1 MLAAFLGPKRGLPVA
16 ARPPGEENVLRIA
29 YVQWL
34 LPDPHTRSQPL
45 PAQNQFILALWEP
58 LIECDPKTGEPRPAA
73 AESWE
78 WSDDRRSLTV
88 KLRPNGR
95 WSNGDPVTSR
105 DFVRGWRRLLHMPME
120 CASALFPVKNAEALT
135 RGKMKGDDNLGVVAI
150 DDLTLR
156 ITLMGV
162 RSTFLAELADPLL
175 SPVHETTPGVLEHGD
190 FWQRPEKLVTN
201 GAFQLEEAR
210 ADGYRL
216 KLSPYYRDREWIQL
230 SGVKFVRVGS
240 MGMAQLLAAAGQVD
254 VLSPIPGTDPA
265 KFPTTRC
272 LTEESELALV
282 VSALDLNV
290 TRGPLRDV
298 RVRRALS
305 MALDRAGSIQ
315 PQDRESMVPA
325 FSWVPDMPG
334 RPCLNLLKEDANEA
348 RRLLAEAGYPGGQGF
363 PVLVLP
369 VEPSWRGYSYLQ
381 AWTEQ
386 WYRELG
392 IRTYLA
398 YERGEQRKLRMKTGD
413 FDVYYNGL
421 LATVPDAGDML
432 GTFALPGVYNAT
444 YWENP
449 SVTRLLQQADCQEG
463 RERLALLEQAERMV
477 MAEVPT
483 IPTMFEQR
491 RTLLAIE
498 VGGWYADPLGR
509 QLLRHLSIRSLPTEA
524 SPMIG
529 RASL

>member
-1 MLAAFLGPKRGLPVA
+1 MLLAFLGPKRGLPVSP
-16 ARPPGEENVLRIA
+16 RPPDEENVLRVA
-29 YVQWL
+29 YTQLL
-34 LPDPHTRSQPL
+34 LPDPHRRTQPM
-45 PAQNQFILALWEP
+45 PAQSQFILALWEP
-58 LIECDPKTGEPRPAA
+58 LIECDPRTGEPRPAA
-73 AESWE
+73 AASWQ

-88 KLRPNGR
+88 KLRPDGR
-95 WSNGDPVTSR
+95 WSNGDPVTAR
-105 DFVRGWRRLLHMPME
+105 DFVRGWRRLLHQPIDV
-120 CASALFPVKNAEALT
+120 ASVLFPVKNAEALH
-135 RGKMKGDDNLGVVAI
+135 RGNLQGDDNLGVVAV
-150 DDLTLR
+150 DDLTLH

-201 GAFQLEEAR
+201 GAFQLEWAR

-216 KLSPYYRDREWIQL
+216 RVSPHYRDHQWIQL

-240 MGMAQLLAAAGQVD
+240 MSMAQLLAAAGQVD
-254 VLSPIPGTDPA
+254 VLSPLPGSDPA
-265 KFPTTRC
+265 RFPTTRC

-298 RVRRALS
+298 RVRQALS
-305 MALDRAGSIQ
+305 MALDRAGSI
-315 PQDRESMVPA
+315 PDRDRETMVPA

-334 RPCLNLLKEDANEA
+334 RPGLTLLREDANEA
-348 RRLLAEAGYPGGQGF
+348 RRLLAEAGYPGGKGF
-363 PVLVLP
+363 PVLVMP
-369 VEPSWRGYSYLQ
+369 VAPSWRGYSYLQ
-381 AWTEQ
+381 AWTDS

-398 YERGEQRKLRMKTGD
+398 YENESERKVRMKTGD

-444 YWENP
+444 HWENP
-449 SVTRLLQQADCQEG
+449 SVTRLLALADCQEG
-463 RERLALLEQAERMV
+463 PERLALLEQAERMV

-483 IPTMFEQR
+483 IPMMFEQR

-509 QLLRHLSIRSLPTEA
+509 QLLRHLSIRAIPQEEPLLL
-524 SPMIG
+524 G
-529 RASL
+529 RNP